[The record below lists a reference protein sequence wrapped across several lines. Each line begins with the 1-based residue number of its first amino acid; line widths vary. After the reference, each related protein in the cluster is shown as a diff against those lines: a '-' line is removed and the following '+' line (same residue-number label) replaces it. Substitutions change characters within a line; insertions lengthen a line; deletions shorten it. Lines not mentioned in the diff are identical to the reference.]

1 MITTGRWC
9 SQAELVSPGDS
20 LGGSQGVLWVSPNLE
35 QLQVARDHKLIEEKN
50 FQAETLASTEDKMCF
65 DYGLTSCHKS
75 HSLEGDMESI
85 ITSYQKLAMRTP
97 GPREGNSGIPFPGDL
112 QYS

>member
-1 MITTGRWC
+1 M
-9 SQAELVSPGDS
+9 
-20 LGGSQGVLWVSPNLE
+20 LWVSPNLE
-35 QLQVARDHKLIEEKN
+35 QLQVARDHKLMGEKN

-65 DYGLTSCHKS
+65 DYGLTICHKS

-85 ITSYQKLAMRTP
+85 ITSYQKLAMRT